1 MADGTPVRAGML
13 VRVDGERGRG
23 TVFAL
28 SPLGGV
34 ATVKMLISGRKL
46 QVRTAT
52 LKNGSLS

>member
-1 MADGTPVRAGML
+1 MADGTPVKAGMM

-28 SPLGGV
+28 SPLGGY

-46 QVRTAT
+46 KVRTTA
-52 LKNGSLS
+52 LKNGALG